1 MMGPVTTSLAARPRL
16 YRRPDRARIG
26 GVAAG
31 IAEHIGV
38 QPRLLRVIFV
48 GLTFAGGFGV
58 ALYAV
63 FWIVLP
69 TPSGARRGRLPS
81 WLEYALGT
89 IAVLAAAGF
98 VAVYNPFRGLI
109 TPLLLA
115 GFGGA
120 LLWRQAT
127 ETERERWRRLS
138 RSSLSAGGTDRVG
151 RIRLV
156 AGAAM
161 VVGGAVLV
169 LARADVTALGQGLLA
184 AAVSVIGIALITG
197 PWWMRTVNQ
206 LGLERSA
213 RIRSQERAEIA
224 AHLHDSVLQTLA
236 LIQRNAES
244 PREVTR
250 LARGQERELRS
261 LLYGAR
267 EASGQLAD
275 SLRSIAAEVE
285 DDYAIRVD
293 AVVVGDLPMDEALA
307 SAVAAA
313 REALVNAAKHA
324 GVTDV
329 SLYAEAEESSATI
342 YVKDR
347 GVGFELDAIAEDR
360 HGVRGSIIGRIER
373 HGGTVNIRTRPG
385 GGTEVEITMP
395 RVTG

>member
-1 MMGPVTTSLAARPRL
+1 
-16 YRRPDRARIG
+16 
-26 GVAAG
+26 
-31 IAEHIGV
+31 
-38 QPRLLRVIFV
+38 
-48 GLTFAGGFGV
+48 
-58 ALYAV
+58 
-63 FWIVLP
+63 
-69 TPSGARRGRLPS
+69 
-81 WLEYALGT
+81 
-89 IAVLAAAGF
+89 
-98 VAVYNPFRGLI
+98 
-109 TPLLLA
+109 
-115 GFGGA
+115 
-120 LLWRQAT
+120 
-127 ETERERWRRLS
+127 
-138 RSSLSAGGTDRVG
+138 
-151 RIRLV
+151 
-156 AGAAM
+156 
-161 VVGGAVLV
+161 
-169 LARADVTALGQGLLA
+169 
-184 AAVSVIGIALITG
+184 
-197 PWWMRTVNQ
+197 
-206 LGLERSA
+206 
-213 RIRSQERAEIA
+213 
-224 AHLHDSVLQTLA
+224 
-236 LIQRNAES
+236 
-244 PREVTR
+244 
-250 LARGQERELRS
+250 LRS

-329 SLYAEAEESSATI
+329 SLYAEAEETSATI